1 MYPSRAVAVPAQSSA
16 VVGVYEV
23 DCTSEQ
29 GRPACTEQ
37 AVRGYPTVKV
47 RARPFCEHAKK
58 AEVALVTGR
67 VEVRSTALLP
77 GIVPSSGRSRCSS
90 VPRALPRAQ
99 RCACCCALVRQYWK
113 RGVPAEGVKYSV
125 SRPLLWPSARAC
137 ARARLAGLQPPL
149 VARGSEPLL
158 HSRRRLTRVLPAH
171 LADTR
176 RAHALTKGCWSSP
189 RCDSR
194 VLVRQT
200 VVIRGWLCPPLGS
213 ECGTVEITL
222 RSWNRPIL
230 ADSLLPKKSG
240 SFCDRWRVGA

>member
-1 MYPSRAVAVPAQSSA
+1 MLLDARTARVGKRGAECTHLAPWRFLRRAPPSSA
-16 VVGVYEV
+16 
-23 DCTSEQ
+23 CTKWTARQS
-29 GRPACTEQ
+29 
-37 AVRGYPTVKV
+37 RGAP
-47 RARPFCEHAKK
+47 RARSRRCAATPQSRCAHALFAKHAKK

-67 VEVRSTALLP
+67 AEVRSTALLP

-194 VLVRQT
+194 VLVR
-200 VVIRGWLCPPLGS
+200 
-213 ECGTVEITL
+213 
-222 RSWNRPIL
+222 
-230 ADSLLPKKSG
+230 
-240 SFCDRWRVGA
+240 DRRW